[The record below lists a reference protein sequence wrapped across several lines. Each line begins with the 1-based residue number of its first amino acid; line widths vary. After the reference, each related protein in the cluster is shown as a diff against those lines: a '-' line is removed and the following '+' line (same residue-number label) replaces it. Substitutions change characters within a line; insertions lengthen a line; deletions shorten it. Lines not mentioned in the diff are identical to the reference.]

1 MMEGESSPQGKLSA
15 VKHNILSIVAERR
28 QGNVSKEVFQTVT
41 NLTEEHIAIKM
52 KTTAPNHYCVRPN
65 LAVLSPKEK
74 FEVEIT
80 YCTQSGDVRKE
91 SSERVDK
98 FLVESVVL
106 SNEQGVS
113 LKKITE
119 PAEFKENIK
128 TVWASFPKP
137 AIQKCHFETR
147 ITFEIATT
155 KNGSITGSS
164 AETTRTALVT
174 EDSDGLK
181 SRTSKENIEEE
192 SKIKQEERKEVAAN
206 ETTKIEDLQK
216 KVLEAEES
224 KQILIDT
231 VSQLRKKLK
240 EVGTQ
245 AETRIREASTRTPD
259 RQTIS
264 PILVLICLVLCLLS
278 FVSGKYLQ

>member
-1 MMEGESSPQGKLSA
+1 MMEGESSPRGKLSA
-15 VKHNILSIVAERR
+15 VKHNILSIAAERR

-128 TVWASFPKP
+128 TAWASFPKP
-137 AIQKCHFETR
+137 TIQKCHFETR
-147 ITFEIATT
+147 ITFESATS

-164 AETTRTALVT
+164 AETTRTALVA

-192 SKIKQEERKEVAAN
+192 SNNKQEERKEVAGN

-231 VSQLRKKLK
+231 VSQLRKKQK
-240 EVGTQ
+240 KSEPKPK
-245 AETRIREASTRTPD
+245 R
-259 RQTIS
+259 
-264 PILVLICLVLCLLS
+264 
-278 FVSGKYLQ
+278 K